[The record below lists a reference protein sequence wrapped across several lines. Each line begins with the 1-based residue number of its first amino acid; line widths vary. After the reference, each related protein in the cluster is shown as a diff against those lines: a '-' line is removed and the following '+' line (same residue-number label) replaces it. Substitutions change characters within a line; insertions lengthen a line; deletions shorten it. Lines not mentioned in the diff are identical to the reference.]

1 MIETERLRLVPCELS
16 HFEGLLDDPPRLAGM
31 PDVSIV
37 PGWAEFPEAIGAGYE
52 HLKAHPEVLGWWTY
66 LFIHKGDDALVGVGG
81 FKGAPDPSGMVEI
94 GYSIAPAYRNRGL
107 ATEAARGM
115 IQFAFS
121 HPNVQ
126 IVDAHTLAQVNS
138 STKIL
143 ELAGMKLIET
153 LHHPRFGDIWHW
165 RLSRA
170 DYQPHS
176 ERAW

>member
-16 HFEGLLDDPPRLAGM
+16 HFEGLLDAPPRLAGM
-31 PDVSIV
+31 PEVSIV
-37 PGWAEFPEAIGAGYE
+37 PGWAEFPQAIPAGYK
-52 HLKAHPEVLGWWTY
+52 HLKAHPDALGWWTY
-66 LFIHKGDDALVGVGG
+66 LFIHTDDRALVGVGG
-81 FKGAPDPSGMVEI
+81 FKGPPDPSGMVEI

-121 HPNVQ
+121 HPH
-126 IVDAHTLAQVNS
+126 IRMVDAHTLAETNP

-143 ELAGMKLIET
+143 ERVGMKFIEA
-153 LHHPRFGDIWHW
+153 LRHPEIGDIWHW

-170 DYQPHS
+170 DYQPD
-176 ERAW
+176 